1 MIINTALIDQLH
13 STLTEDDQ
21 FQEALQ
27 RITLQIAEEFCADQP
42 CETDEEDVME
52 LAVDLYNRVS
62 VA

>member
-1 MIINTALIDQLH
+1 MNISTSLIDQLH
-13 STLTEDDQ
+13 SALMDDDQ

-27 RITLQIAEEFCADQP
+27 RITLQMAEEFCADQP

>member
-1 MIINTALIDQLH
+1 MNISTDLIDQLH
-13 STLTEDDQ
+13 SALMDDDQ
-21 FQEALQ
+21 CQEARQ
-27 RITLQIAEEFCADQP
+27 RITLQMAEEFCADQP

>member
-1 MIINTALIDQLH
+1 MKISDNLIEQLH
-13 STLTEDDQ
+13 STLMEDDQ

-27 RITLQIAEEFCADQP
+27 RITLQMAEEFCAGQP
-42 CETDEEDVME
+42 CETDSEDVFE

>member
-13 STLTEDDQ
+13 STLMDDDQ

-27 RITLQIAEEFCADQP
+27 RITMQIAEEFCANQP
-42 CETDEEDVME
+42 CEIDEEDVFE